1 MNERITENIV
11 RDELDKKGYR
21 SDETITIEEQKSQN
35 PIIQKCLKNAS
46 KSGKGSGK
54 PEFLIQS
61 AKEKDFIIIVEC
73 KADVNKHQSA
83 NLDKYADFAVDGV
96 LNYAAY
102 LSKEFNVIAIAVSGQ
117 SKDSLKISTFLW
129 VKQATTY
136 KPLVESGK
144 PVEKILPFSKYITI
158 STSNP
163 DIEKKR
169 YEDLI
174 AFSRELHNYVRDY
187 AKLSGTE
194 KPLLVSGTLM
204 ALQDKAFGK
213 NYRDFESKILSRELL
228 NALKREIESA
238 DLPKAKVPNLLQPYS
253 FMTVHPEL
261 AKFDKQ
267 ANTSPLQQIVSDI
280 ETHVKPF
287 ITAHHHFDVLGQFY
301 GEFLRYANGDKSLGI
316 VLTPKHIA
324 ELFAKIANLTP
335 QDTVLDI
342 CTGTGGFLIS
352 SMVEMTK
359 KAKSDDE
366 VKRIKAEG
374 LVGVEQQP
382 NMFALA
388 ASNMILRGDGKANL
402 FQGSCFDA
410 AITKEIKSRNATV
423 GMMNPPFSQKGEGL
437 SELDFALHLLGCL
450 KEGATGIIIVP
461 ISCAIEPSKQKEKL
475 LENHTLE
482 AVMSMPNDLFHPI
495 NVVTCIMVFTAH
507 KPHNSNPRHKTWFG
521 YWRDDG
527 FIKTKHQGRID
538 SLNRWEEVE
547 EKWLSAYANRDEI
560 LGLSVKHKVTAKDE
574 WCAEAYMETDY
585 SSLTEQD
592 FMKYVKDYILF
603 SVQDK

>member
-11 RDELDKKGYR
+11 RDELEKQGYR
-21 SDETITIEEQKSQN
+21 ADDTITIEEQKSQN

-54 PEFLIQS
+54 PEFIIQS
-61 AKEKDFIIIVEC
+61 SKEKDFLIIVEC
-73 KADVNKHQSA
+73 KADTSKHESP
-83 NLDKYADFAVDGV
+83 NFDKYAEFAVDGV

-102 LSKEFNVIAIAVSGQ
+102 LSKEYSVIAIAVSGQ
-117 SKDSLKISTFLW
+117 SKRDLKISVFLW
-129 VKQATTY
+129 VKQANTY
-136 KPLVESGK
+136 KPLEDNGK
-144 PVEKILPFSKYITI
+144 PIERILPFAKYIQVATR
-158 STSNP
+158 NP
-163 DIEKKR
+163 DVEKKR

-174 AFSRELHNYVRDY
+174 AFSRDLHNYVRDY
-187 AKLSGTE
+187 AKLSGAE

-213 NYRDFESKILSRELL
+213 NYRDYDAKSQPRELI
-228 NALKREIESA
+228 NALKREIENA
-238 DLPKAKVPNLLQPYS
+238 DLPKAKIPNLLQPYS
-253 FMTVHPEL
+253 FITVHPEL
-261 AKFDKQ
+261 AKVDKQ
-267 ANTSPLQQIVSDI
+267 TNESPLQHIIADV

-287 ITAHHHFDVLGQFY
+287 ITAHHNFDVLGQFY

-324 ELFAKIANLTP
+324 ELFAKLANLSP

-342 CTGTGGFLIS
+342 CAGTGGFLIA

-359 KAKSDDE
+359 KSTTEDE
-366 VKRIKAEG
+366 VKRIKADG

-410 AITKEIKSRNATV
+410 AITKEIKSRNANV
-423 GMMNPPFSQKGEGL
+423 GMVNPPFSQKGEGL
-437 SELDFALHLLGCL
+437 SELDFALHLLNCL
-450 KEGATGIIIVP
+450 SEGGTGIIILP
-461 ISCAIEPSKQKEKL
+461 ISCAIEPSREKEKL
-475 LENHTLE
+475 LEQHTLE

-527 FIKTKHQGRID
+527 FVKTKHQGRVD
-538 SLNRWEEVE
+538 TLNRWVEIEEI
-547 EKWLSAYANRDEI
+547 WLSAYLNQDEI
-560 LGLSVKHKVTAKDE
+560 LGVSVKHKVTAKDE
-574 WCAEAYMETDY
+574 WCAEAYMQTDY
-585 SSLTEQD
+585 SNLTEQD
-592 FMKYVKDYILF
+592 YMKYVKDYILF
-603 SVQDK
+603 SIQDK